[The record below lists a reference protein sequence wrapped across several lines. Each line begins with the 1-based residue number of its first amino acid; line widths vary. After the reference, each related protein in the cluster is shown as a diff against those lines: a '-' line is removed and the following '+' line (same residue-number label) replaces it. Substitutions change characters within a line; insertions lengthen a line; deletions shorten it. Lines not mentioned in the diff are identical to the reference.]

1 MNLRQK
7 ERMNRRHEKAADIRQ
22 NDHRHQQ
29 LHHVQRLV
37 PREADPTGMEQTP
50 GRPVAVFGDAAPW
63 GFNGPETEFF
73 SRETLQA
80 WMQYMEDYGAAW
92 LADTGKEFYSQEYWY
107 LVAMTLVRHWQGAP
121 LNVSDAC
128 RSMKTGSSKTREN
141 RLKKLIAE
149 HWCIKIKDRADL
161 RRTYLE
167 PTQDMLLLGGKHFRA
182 SLDRA
187 VSFLWRQRLLKR
199 SPAALLR
206 EIEGPDRELDK
217 LHLLPWAEFL
227 IAYTD
232 DWNQTFRSRFR
243 TDEYWLPFVRC
254 LRGGWANQPLT
265 MGEACQ
271 CMSTGSTRTR
281 EKRIA
286 LAVSRGMLQRQRG
299 GQDLRVT
306 SILPTSALESRLLSH
321 FTRTL
326 SGVDALVHRLL
337 GSSPRR

>member
-1 MNLRQK
+1 MHL
-7 ERMNRRHEKAADIRQ
+7 AAMTEA
-22 NDHRHQQ
+22 HAK
-29 LHHVQRLV
+29 
-37 PREADPTGMEQTP
+37 ADPTVIGRTP
-50 GRPVAVFGDAAPW
+50 GRPLAVFGDA
-63 GFNGPETEFF
+63 GSSRSNGPETERF

-107 LVAMTLVRHWQGAP
+107 LVAMTLVRHWRGAP
-121 LNVSDAC
+121 LSVSDAC

-141 RLKKLIAE
+141 RIKKVIAE

-167 PTQDMLLLGGKHFRA
+167 PTQDMLLLGGQHFRA

-187 VSFLWRQRLLKR
+187 VRFLLQQRLLKR
-199 SPAALLR
+199 SPTELPR
-206 EIEGPDRELDK
+206 EIEGSGRELDK
-217 LHLLPWAEFL
+217 PHLLPWAEFL
-227 IAYTD
+227 IGYTD
-232 DWNQTFRSRFR
+232 DWNQTFRNRFR
-243 TDEYWLPFVRC
+243 TDEFWLPFVRC
-254 LRGGWANQPLT
+254 LRGGWANRPLT

-286 LAVSRGMLQRQRG
+286 LAVSRGMLKRQRG

-306 SILPTSALESRLLSH
+306 SILPTGALESRLINH

-326 SGVDALVHRLL
+326 SGVDTLVHRLL
-337 GSSPRR
+337 GGSTRR